1 MKNVLVAT
9 LIVSGVASLLSANCG
24 SSPVGIELAKTIE
37 SKDIVKAKS
46 LLVQYK
52 AEVKK
57 YLESCKNDKDKFE
70 ETSVMILTYE
80 DRLADVESDLKS
92 ASAPKVDCSKV
103 PSGKAIDTASDKGAA
118 KKLYATYKKD
128 AEAYIESCAAHAEYE
143 IVFEESLLYE
153 ETYGE

>member
-1 MKNVLVAT
+1 MKKILVIGLVIGGLT
-9 LIVSGVASLLSANCG
+9 SAFSADCTNTPIG
-24 SSPVGIELAKTIE
+24 MELAKTIE
-37 SKDIVKAKS
+37 AKDVAKAKT
-46 LLVQYK
+46 LLKAFKADVQT
-52 AEVKK
+52 
-57 YLESCKNDKDKFE
+57 YLDNCDKSKEKFE

-103 PSGKAIDTASDKGAA
+103 PSGKELEAASGDAA
-118 KKLYATYKKD
+118 KKLYASYKKD

-153 ETYGE
+153 EEYGQ